1 MSANENENY
10 DQRTSV
16 NSAALAS
23 KLLFVGFAIIFLG
36 ILVSAFGTFFSAPF
50 NGEISGGAMI
60 FIGPFPIVFGVGPNA
75 SILIFLGLLIALM
88 MFIFIIFTRR
98 GVM

>member
-1 MSANENENY
+1 
-10 DQRTSV
+10 
-16 NSAALAS
+16 
-23 KLLFVGFAIIFLG
+23 
-36 ILVSAFGTFFSAPF
+36 
-50 NGEISGGAMI
+50 
-60 FIGPFPIVFGVGPNA
+60 VGPNA